1 MKVLVIDDNIQ
12 VISDVTFC
20 LQVRY
25 PEVVVAS
32 ASAGLEAIQAV
43 EIESPDL
50 VMASS
55 SLPDIDIVDLICRIR
70 EFSDVPLIVLSK
82 GESDMERARGLEM
95 GADEYVAEPFSPIE
109 LLARV
114 RPLFRR
120 THLVG
125 FKLEGSVSFGDE
137 LTIDFSTHEV
147 RVLGRL
153 VKLTPIEYE
162 LLSELV
168 RNSGRVLT
176 HHRLLEKVWGS
187 EYTDERSFVKK
198 YIYRLRRKLENDA
211 RKPQLLLN
219 ERGVGYRFAKPT

>member
-1 MKVLVIDDNIQ
+1 MKVLVVDANRQ
-12 VISDVTFC
+12 VISDLTFC

-25 PEVVVAS
+25 PEVVVTS
-32 ASAGLEAIQAV
+32 VGTGREAPQAV
-43 EIESPDL
+43 EIEAPDL
-50 VMASS
+50 VMVSS
-55 SLPDIDIVDLICRIR
+55 SLPDIDIIDLIGRIR

-82 GESDMERARGLEM
+82 GESDMDRARGLEK
-95 GADEYVAEPFSPIE
+95 GADEYITEPFSPME

-114 RPLFRR
+114 RALFRR
-120 THLVG
+120 THPIG
-125 FKLEGSVSFGDE
+125 FKPEGSVSYGSE
-137 LTIDFSTHEV
+137 LTIDFSTREV

-168 RNSGRVLT
+168 RNSGRVIT

-198 YIYRLRRKLENDA
+198 YIYRLRRKLESDA

-219 ERGVGYRFAKPT
+219 ERGIGYRFIEPI